1 MVPTSCLLRLEL
13 FLGRVWLTIEFVGE
27 ALLLDR

>member
-13 FLGRVWLTIEFVGE
+13 FLGRVRLTIEFVGE